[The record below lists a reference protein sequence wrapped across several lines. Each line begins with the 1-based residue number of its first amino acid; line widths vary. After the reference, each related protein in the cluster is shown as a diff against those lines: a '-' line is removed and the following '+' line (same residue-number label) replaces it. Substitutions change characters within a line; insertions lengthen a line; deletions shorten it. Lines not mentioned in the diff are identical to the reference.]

1 MNSPTF
7 QARRLIFM
15 LDGSNNVDS
24 RKDVPFVGFIDIVP
38 HFGMKYPQNPK
49 FWGANRR
56 FQAKQANFRILK
68 IQDGG
73 GCHLQK
79 SQKSRYLHNGLTDLY
94 EIWYTGAKWA
104 S

>member
-38 HFGMKYPQNPK
+38 HFGMKYPKTPN
-49 FWGANRR
+49 FGAQIGVFKPN
-56 FQAKQANFRILK
+56 KQIF
-68 IQDGG
+68 
-73 GCHLQK
+73 
-79 SQKSRYLHNGLTDLY
+79 
-94 EIWYTGAKWA
+94 EF
-104 S
+104 